1 VADEDNEEGGSSRL
15 AWLKPVLL
23 IVGVLALVGA
33 AIGGTLYFT
42 GFFEKKPA
50 VSIEQQLEDTR
61 DEVLARGAGQGPG
74 PAGALPGGA
83 GAGAPMEGAPGGNA
97 AARSKGGAAPDDP
110 KPVPRKSPQMNRFE
124 YAYMEL
130 PRELLV
136 NISGS
141 RKVMQVQVALM
152 TRYDDRVFQNVKK
165 HDFALRS
172 AMLDVMRQVNE
183 AQLTKPDFRKQLA
196 ESLRVE
202 VNAVLEKFEDFGG
215 VEEVYFTS
223 FIVQ

>member
-1 VADEDNEEGGSSRL
+1 VADEDNEEGGSSRF

-33 AIGGTLYFT
+33 AIGATLYFT
-42 GFFEKKPA
+42 GFFEKKTA
-50 VSIEQQLEDTR
+50 ISIEQQLEDTR
-61 DEVLARGAGQGPG
+61 DEALARTSSQGVG
-74 PAGALPGGA
+74 PAGAPPGAA
-83 GAGAPMEGAPGGNA
+83 GAGTPMEGVPGGNA
-97 AARSKGGAAPDDP
+97 AGRSKGGAVPDDP

-136 NISGS
+136 NITGS

-172 AMLDVMRQVNE
+172 AMLDVMRQVTE
-183 AQLTKPDFRKQLA
+183 SQLTKPDFRKQLA

>member
-1 VADEDNEEGGSSRL
+1 VADDDNEEGGSSRM
-15 AWLKPVLL
+15 AWLGPVLL

-33 AIGGTLYFT
+33 AIGATLYFT
-42 GFFEKKPA
+42 GFFEKKEPIT
-50 VSIEQQLEDTR
+50 IEQRLEDTR
-61 DEVLARGAGQGPG
+61 DEAMARAAPPGGGSAGLPAPAAGSGPD
-74 PAGALPGGA
+74 AGA
-83 GAGAPMEGAPGGNA
+83 GAGAAGRAKGA
-97 AARSKGGAAPDDP
+97 AAVEDP

-124 YAYMEL
+124 FAYMEL

-136 NISGS
+136 NISNS

-172 AMLDVMRQVNE
+172 AMLDVMRQVTE

-202 VNAVLEKFEDFGG
+202 INAVLEKFEDFGG